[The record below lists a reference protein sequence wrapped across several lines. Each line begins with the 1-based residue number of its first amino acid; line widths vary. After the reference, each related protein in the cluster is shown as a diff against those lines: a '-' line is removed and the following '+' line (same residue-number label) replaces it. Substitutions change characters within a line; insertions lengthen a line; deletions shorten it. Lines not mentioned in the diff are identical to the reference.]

1 LNIEEMATKR
11 DNKELD
17 RIGEMLVKRAAISDA
32 ELDALVA
39 KPMLFKGVAD
49 KIKHEPKL
57 ARRFSF
63 RAALAYASVSLTVA
77 VVAATASVYMLSRPV
92 AQVPVVASKV
102 DIPASRPETVVP
114 QPGRPPQ
121 DVVEVSTKPQS
132 GRGDRQYVMASD
144 RTTVPQPQRAVS
156 ARPVQAQPEEDP
168 DFYAVSYAGRD
179 SLAGGRIVRVD
190 LPRAQAFALGL
201 PVSLE
206 NDSDTVRADLLI
218 GPDGVPRGA
227 RLVK

>member
-1 LNIEEMATKR
+1 MATKR
-11 DNKELD
+11 DNKDLD
-17 RIGEMLVKRAAISDA
+17 RIGEMLIKRAAISDA

-39 KPMLFKGVAD
+39 KPTLFKGVAD
-49 KIKHEPKL
+49 QIKQEPKL
-57 ARRFSF
+57 AGRFSLRTGF
-63 RAALAYASVSLTVA
+63 AYASVSLAVA
-77 VVAATASVYMLSRPV
+77 VVAATASVYLLSRPV

-102 DIPASRPETVVP
+102 DIPASTPETVVP

-132 GRGDRQYVMASD
+132 GRGDRQYVMASE
-144 RTTVPQPQRAVS
+144 RVPAAQPQRVIN
-156 ARPVQAQPEEDP
+156 ARPVQPQAEDDP

>member
-1 LNIEEMATKR
+1 
-11 DNKELD
+11 
-17 RIGEMLVKRAAISDA
+17 
-32 ELDALVA
+32 
-39 KPMLFKGVAD
+39 
-49 KIKHEPKL
+49 
-57 ARRFSF
+57 
-63 RAALAYASVSLTVA
+63 
-77 VVAATASVYMLSRPV
+77 
-92 AQVPVVASKV
+92 
-102 DIPASRPETVVP
+102 
-114 QPGRPPQ
+114 
-121 DVVEVSTKPQS
+121 
-132 GRGDRQYVMASD
+132 MASD

>member
-1 LNIEEMATKR
+1 MATTP

-17 RIGEMLVKRAAISDA
+17 RIGEMLIKRSSISDA

-39 KPMLFKGVAD
+39 KPSVFKGVAD
-49 KIKHEPKL
+49 KIKHEP
-57 ARRFSF
+57 ATTRRFSW
-63 RAALAYASVSLTVA
+63 RIGVVYASVSLTVA
-77 VVAATASVYMLSRPV
+77 VVAATASVYLLSRSV

-102 DIPASRPETVVP
+102 DIPASTPEAVVP

-121 DVVEVSTKPQS
+121 DVVEVSTKPQP
-132 GRGDRQYVMASD
+132 GRGDRQYVMASE
-144 RTTVPQPQRAVS
+144 RTTVQPQRPPQ
-156 ARPVQAQPEEDP
+156 ARPAGVSQAQDP
-168 DFYAVSYAGRD
+168 DFYAMSYAGRD